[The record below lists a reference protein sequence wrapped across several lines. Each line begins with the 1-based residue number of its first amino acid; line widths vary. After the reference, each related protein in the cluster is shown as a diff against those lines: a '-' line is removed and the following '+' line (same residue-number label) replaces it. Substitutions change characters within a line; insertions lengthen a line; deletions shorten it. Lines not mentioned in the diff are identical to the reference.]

1 MDAAPR
7 GDDACRGSVE
17 VLILQLSLTA
27 TIDRESEVSSEG
39 LYIKVIDTLADLLI
53 RSEADADTSMR

>member
-17 VLILQLSLTA
+17 VLILQFSLT
-27 TIDRESEVSSEG
+27 TTVHGEGEVSPEG